1 MVDPIQT
8 RSTPQGATKKEM
20 QELHLVDGSNDAIVH
35 DAAEGKPIRLSEL
48 TSKKKVVVV
57 LFRHCL

>member
-1 MVDPIQT
+1 
-8 RSTPQGATKKEM
+8 M